1 MKIKFTHEIDVPCSP
16 WCGNCF
22 KVIYEES
29 GKPVCGLS
37 GIYLDEVRGKLL
49 KTIRCYD
56 QLYFA
61 LVQEGRK
68 NGKG

>member
-1 MKIKFTHEIDVPCSP
+1 MKIKITQEVDVPCSP

-22 KVIYEES
+22 KVIYDGFE
-29 GKPVCGLS
+29 KPVCGLS
-37 GIYLDEVRGKLL
+37 GIYLDKVRGKLL

-61 LVQEGRK
+61 LREEGRK
-68 NGKG
+68 KDDG

>member
-22 KVIYEES
+22 KVSYEES

-56 QLYFA
+56 QLYLA
-61 LVQEGRK
+61 LMQEGMK

>member
-16 WCGNCF
+16 WCGDCF

-29 GKPVCGLS
+29 
-37 GIYLDEVRGKLL
+37 GKLL

-56 QLYFA
+56 QLYLA